1 MRLATGKPQGS
12 AMRTLALTFF
22 VATLGGVA
30 AGCAHQP
37 PPVLAP
43 DAPLG
48 RVVVYRNGVA
58 YFERHA
64 VVDGE
69 LSLKVPRARV
79 DDFLKSLTV
88 VDVSDETPLAIS
100 YATPR
105 ETGGQYVDMAIELP
119 KGRREVRITYVTESP
134 AWKPSYRVVLGAK
147 DTARLQSWAV
157 VDNVSGEAW
166 DKVKVGVGSTSAL
179 SFRYDLHSVRVVERE
194 TIDHGNRLAQAPP
207 TGGSA
212 YAVAGEKQRVL
223 ANLSEQDL
231 EVAPPSGGDFTQVVE
246 SSATASMDSAGRSV
260 SMEEFRNVPVGTT
273 TTGAK
278 SSVAHKRRSR
288 KRKDHRA
295 PALDPLPAAQP
306 SPRVP
311 IGALD
316 RLATELK
323 STGTRIRIE
332 GNSVTGE
339 TAQMQSGLRRA
350 NTLRE
355 ALVARGIETDRIDVI
370 DGGAVVSDP
379 SQAIRVVAVDDTPAP
394 TQASSDGGDD
404 GSPQGSAHFV
414 AADPITLEPGHSAM
428 VTLLDEKTAAKRV
441 YVYDPDSERGSKK
454 FAFNAVRIANP
465 SDNTLDPGP
474 VTVYADG
481 QFLGEGL
488 TDPIPPRATALV
500 PYALDRT
507 LKVRP
512 KVDTKEEIQK
522 LVKVER
528 GIATTQTKRI
538 RSTTLEIDNRGTQA
552 ATIYVRH
559 AVPSGWELED
569 PPENVEQ
576 LGDDYL
582 VPVQVGPGKR
592 ATLTLAEAMPITT
605 SIDLKSW
612 EGFRSVEVYLESG
625 DVEAE
630 LAGQLRKVLK
640 AHRHLR
646 DLDDELVT
654 QQEQMGV
661 LRERVREL
669 NVQLVTLRKVSKAQ
683 TLSSHLAKRM
693 KAVSDDLDDATIAV
707 TELQTKQL
715 TARIELSNLVADLT
729 LQPEPAPSGTTANAA
744 PSP

>member
-1 MRLATGKPQGS
+1 MR
-12 AMRTLALTFF
+12 RLALTFLM
-22 VATLGGVA
+22 ATLAGVA
-30 AGCAHQP
+30 SGCAHQP
-37 PPVLAP
+37 APVVSP

-48 RVVVYRNGVA
+48 KVVVYRNGVA

-88 VDVSDETPLAIS
+88 VDVADETPLAIS

-105 ETGGQYVDMAIELP
+105 ETSGQYVDMTIELP

-147 DTARLQSWAV
+147 NTARLQSWAV

-231 EVAPPSGGDFTQVVE
+231 EVVPSGRDFTAVVE
-246 SSATASMDSAGRSV
+246 SSRTASMDSAGISV
-260 SMEEFRNVPVGTT
+260 SAEEFRNIPVGGSYGKTS
-273 TTGAK
+273 G
-278 SSVAHKRRSR
+278 KRRR
-288 KRKDHRA
+288 ARRNKDSRA
-295 PALDPLPAAQP
+295 PVADPVMGAQVQGAAAP
-306 SPRVP
+306 V
-311 IGALD
+311 GALD
-316 RLATELK
+316 RLAMELQ
-323 STGTRIRIE
+323 SSGTRIRIE
-332 GNSVTGE
+332 GNAVTGE
-339 TAQMQSGLRRA
+339 TTQMQSGLRRA

-355 ALVARGIETDRIDVI
+355 ALVSRGIATDRIDVI
-370 DGGAVVSDP
+370 DGGGVVTDP
-379 SQAIRVVAVDDTPAP
+379 SQAIRVVAVDDVPTA
-394 TQASSDGGDD
+394 TQAASEGGDD

-414 AADPITLEPGHSAM
+414 AADPITLEAGHSAM
-428 VTLLDEKTAAKRV
+428 VTLLDEKTAARRV

-454 FAFNAVRIANP
+454 FAFNAVRIENP

-488 TDPIPPRATALV
+488 TEPIPPRATALV

-538 RSTTLEIDNRGTQA
+538 RSTTLEIDNRGTQT

-559 AVPSGWELED
+559 AVPSGWELQD
-569 PPENVEQ
+569 PPADVEQ

-582 VPVQVGPGKR
+582 VPVEVGPGKR

-605 SIDLKSW
+605 SIDLRSW
-612 EGFRSVEVYLESG
+612 EGFRSVEVYLDAGE
-625 DVEAE
+625 VEPE
-630 LAGQLRKVLK
+630 LAAQLRKVLA

-654 QQEQMGV
+654 QQEQMDV
-661 LRERVREL
+661 LRERVQEL

-683 TLSSHLAKRM
+683 SLSAHLAKRM
-693 KAVSDDLDDATIAV
+693 KSVSDDLDDVTIAV

-729 LQPEPAPSGTTANAA
+729 LQPEPSVSGTTANAA
-744 PSP
+744 P